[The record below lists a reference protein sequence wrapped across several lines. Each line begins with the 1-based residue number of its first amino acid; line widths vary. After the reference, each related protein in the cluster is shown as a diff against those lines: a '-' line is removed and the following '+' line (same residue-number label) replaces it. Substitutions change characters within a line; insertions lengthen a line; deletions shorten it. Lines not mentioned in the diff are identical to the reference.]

1 MNESVKKINDILID
15 SRNKT
20 EDFIYDSSEKYLLDP
35 VDTIVDKINDSKVG
49 QVQSIQRKTKLARD
63 LSKST
68 KTLFKIRRKRREKN
82 KDL

>member
-1 MNESVKKINDILID
+1 MNESVKKINNVLVD

-20 EDFIYDSSEKYLLDP
+20 EDFIYDSSERYLLDP
-35 VDTIVDKINDSKVG
+35 VDTIVDKINDSKIG
-49 QVQSIQRKTKLARD
+49 QVQSIQRKTRMARD

>member
-20 EDFIYDSSEKYLLDP
+20 EDFIYDSSERYLLDP
-35 VDTIVDKINDSKVG
+35 VDTIVDKIDDSKIG
-49 QVQSIQRKTKLARD
+49 QVQSIKRKTRMARD

-68 KTLFKIRRKRREKN
+68 KTLFKIRRKRREGN